1 MFAAL
6 LLASYRDY
14 RIPILDKSESVCSS
28 YENVMLREKKE
39 KEEA

>member
-14 RIPILDKSESVCSS
+14 YPILDKSESVCSS